1 MDKFTPSPGK
11 PVKILNDKGEVVK
24 TVFMNR
30 AERRRLKV
38 KNIPIQNAPPPDI
51 TKNET
56 WDQRKPIKK
65 GKKESD

>member
-1 MDKFTPSPGK
+1 MDKFTPSLGK
-11 PVKILNDKGEVVK
+11 PVKILNEDGKVTK

-51 TKNET
+51 TKGPIL
-56 WDQRKPIKK
+56 DQRKPVTKK
-65 GKKESD
+65 RESD

>member
-11 PVKILNDKGEVVK
+11 PVKLLNDKGKVVN

-30 AERRRLKV
+30 AERRRLKI

-51 TKNET
+51 TKNEVLT
-56 WDQRKPIKK
+56 QRRPIKK
-65 GKKESD
+65 KRESD